1 MVRSETQNLK
11 SENTAGPIPF
21 DPHRFRTA
29 AGYYLAGRSPY
40 PELLICRVA
49 EFFRL
54 APGAR
59 VLDLG
64 CGPGQLARG
73 FAPLVGEVMAVDPE
87 PEMLRIAREQT
98 AEEGLSNIRFI
109 EGSSYDLE
117 PSFGIFQAVAIGRA
131 FHWMD
136 RSATLRTLNGLIA
149 PCGGIAL
156 FDDAHLETPENA
168 WRKDFMRVIEAYGG
182 DDADRI
188 LRKGSEWLAHE
199 TFLMDSA
206 FAHLERVGVITR
218 SRIPVARLLDR
229 AFSLSITSPHR
240 LGDRVERFQADLMEA
255 LAPHAPEGLVTEV
268 LESRALVAIRPAELP

>member
-1 MVRSETQNLK
+1 LK
-11 SENTAGPIPF
+11 SEDNTGPIPF

-40 PELLICRVA
+40 PDLLIRRVA

-54 APGAR
+54 GPDAR
-59 VLDLG
+59 VMDLG

-73 FAPLVGEVMAVDPE
+73 FAPLVGEVVAVDPE
-87 PEMLRIAREQT
+87 PEMLRISRECT
-98 AEEGLSNIRFI
+98 AEAGFDNVRFI
-109 EGSSYDLE
+109 EGSSYDIDA
-117 PSFGIFQAVAIGRA
+117 SFGIFQAVAIGRA

-136 RSATLRTLNGLIA
+136 RPATLRTLDGLIA
-149 PCGGIAL
+149 PGGGIAL

-168 WRKDFMRVIEAYGG
+168 WRKDFMHVIEAYGG

-199 TFLMDSA
+199 ACLMDSA
-206 FAHLERVGVITR
+206 FAHLERISVITR
-218 SRIPVARLLDR
+218 SRIPIARLLDR

-240 LGDRVERFQADLMEA
+240 LGERVEKFQTDLMEA
-255 LAPHAPEGLVTEV
+255 LSPHAVDGAITEV
-268 LESRALVAIRPAELP
+268 LESRALLAIRPAELSSN